1 MPTVMLFM
9 LYLELTDKAQ
19 VKAVDII
26 IGDISDDLK
35 KQTNA
40 ITFRLKLKLLVDQ
53 LSTSH

>member
-1 MPTVMLFM
+1 M

-19 VKAVDII
+19 VNAVDII